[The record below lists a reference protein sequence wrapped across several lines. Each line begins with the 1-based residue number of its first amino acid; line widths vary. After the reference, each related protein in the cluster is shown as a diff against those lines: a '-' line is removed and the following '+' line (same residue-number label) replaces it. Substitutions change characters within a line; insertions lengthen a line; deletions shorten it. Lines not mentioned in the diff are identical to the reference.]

1 MSLISC
7 VWAQFW
13 MQLYISFVPVLLAM
27 HACMHSLFSPILVL
41 AIENKL
47 TFQLFMFCFFKP
59 VKNTWRRTLRGQAT
73 LTSCQS
79 SWLTRPPFS
88 FAFAFFSSPFIQFL
102 PVSETLRH
110 SFGGLWDRKLW
121 DECHTQTQP
130 YLISSPPGCHFPPP
144 LHFMEPRKHRQNQQ
158 NLLYN
163 TECHETWQIL
173 NE

>member
-1 MSLISC
+1 
-7 VWAQFW
+7 
-13 MQLYISFVPVLLAM
+13 MQLYISM
-27 HACMHSLFSPILVL
+27 HACVHSLFSPILVL

-88 FAFAFFSSPFIQFL
+88 FAFPFFSSPFIQFL

-110 SFGGLWDRKLW
+110 SFGGVWDGKLW
-121 DECHTQTQP
+121 DECHKHSHIWSPVLLAAIFHDLFMLWSPENTDR
-130 YLISSPPGCHFPPP
+130 ISRIYCIP
-144 LHFMEPRKHRQNQQ
+144 LNVMKHGKF
-158 NLLYN
+158 
-163 TECHETWQIL
+163 
-173 NE
+173 

>member
-1 MSLISC
+1 
-7 VWAQFW
+7 
-13 MQLYISFVPVLLAM
+13 MQLYISM
-27 HACMHSLFSPILVL
+27 HACVHSLFSPILVL

-88 FAFAFFSSPFIQFL
+88 FAFPFFSSPFIQFL

-110 SFGGLWDRKLW
+110 SFGGVWDGKLW
-121 DECHTQTQP
+121 MNVTNTAIFDLQSSWLPFSITSSCYEAQKTQTESAE
-130 YLISSPPGCHFPPP
+130 Y
-144 LHFMEPRKHRQNQQ
+144 
-158 NLLYN
+158 
-163 TECHETWQIL
+163 TV
-173 NE
+173 

>member
-1 MSLISC
+1 
-7 VWAQFW
+7 
-13 MQLYISFVPVLLAM
+13 MQLYISM
-27 HACMHSLFSPILVL
+27 HACVHSLFSPILVL

-88 FAFAFFSSPFIQFL
+88 FAFPFFSSPFIQFL
-102 PVSETLRH
+102 PVSETQAFFRWCLRREALGWM
-110 SFGGLWDRKLW
+110 S
-121 DECHTQTQP
+121 QTQP
-130 YLISSPPGCHFPPP
+130 YLISSPPGCHFPSP
-144 LHFMEPRKHRQNQQ
+144 LHVMKPRKHSQNQQ
-158 NLLYN
+158 NILYN
-163 TECHETWQIL
+163 AECHETWQIL